1 MFCGSPLIGPLATEV
16 PACDNSAMSWIW
28 PMRTL
33 PLLLIVLLA
42 GCTQPAPAPHSST
55 HEADAACNR
64 LADDYI
70 AGYLAWRPQNGTS
83 LGLHEYDGKVT
94 DYSQASLAA
103 ELARLKAFE
112 PRLGQLNISQLSP
125 QAFYDYRILRSSI
138 QREIFGFEQM
148 RIYSDNPM
156 TYAGA
161 LDVNIYIKRDFA
173 PLEERV
179 RSVVAILNQAPQI
192 MAAARAN
199 LAESLP
205 RPQVETAIEEADGT
219 ADFLGK
225 DLVAALKDVKNE
237 VLMTGFNAANQRA
250 IGEMRGF
257 VTYLKEQKLPKA
269 TAPYA
274 LGREKYRKLL
284 EYGEMI
290 TLSPEQLLAIGGRE
304 LQRKQRVFADAARAI
319 DPSKPPIEVFRAIQK
334 DHPTEQNLI
343 PDTAKDLDTIRQ
355 FVIDRR
361 LISLPSL
368 VRARVAE
375 TPQFMRATSFASMDT
390 PGPFETKATEA
401 YYYVTPVEAD
411 WPPQQKEEWLTAFNY
426 YTTDIV
432 SIHEAYPGHYVQFL
446 CLNASPAT
454 RLEKIFS
461 SYAFVEGWAHYT
473 EQMMVDEGFGAPVEN
488 SALAI
493 PHSALERAAKY
504 RLAQSD
510 EALLRICRLCV
521 SIRMHC
527 QGMSVE
533 EATKFFQDNCYYEQK
548 TARQEAIRGAYDPE
562 YLYYTLGKLEI
573 LKLRED
579 YRKQEGA
586 RFTLQGFHNEMLRH
600 GAPPIRLLREV
611 MLKDHA
617 LWDQALN

>member
-1 MFCGSPLIGPLATEV
+1 MLMVGLV
-16 PACDNSAMSWIW
+16 
-28 PMRTL
+28 
-33 PLLLIVLLA
+33 LA
-42 GCTQPAPAPHSST
+42 GCTRPAPAPRWSS
-55 HEADAACNR
+55 HDADAAFVQ
-64 LADDYI
+64 LADEYI
-70 AGYLAWRPQNGTS
+70 AGYLAWRPQAGTA
-83 LGLHEYDGKVT
+83 LGFHEYDGKVT
-94 DYSQASLAA
+94 DYSHASLST
-103 ELARLKAFE
+103 ELTRLKSFE
-112 PRLGQLNISQLSP
+112 LRLGQLNARHLSP
-125 QAFYDYRILRSSI
+125 PVFYDYRILRNAI

-148 RIYSDNPM
+148 RSYTDNPM

-161 LDVNIYIKRDFA
+161 LDVNIYIKRNFA

-179 RSVVAILNQAPQI
+179 RSVVAILNQAPRI
-192 MAAARAN
+192 ISAARAN
-199 LAESLP
+199 LVESLP
-205 RPQVETAIEEADGT
+205 RPQVETAMEEAEGA
-219 ADFLGK
+219 ADFLAK
-225 DLVAALKDVKNE
+225 DLVAALKEVKNDN
-237 VLMTGFNAANQRA
+237 LMAGFDAANRQA
-250 IGEMRGF
+250 IGELRAF
-257 VTYLKEQKLPKA
+257 AIHLKEQKLPKA

-274 LGREKYRKLL
+274 LGRAKYRKLL
-284 EYGEMI
+284 DYGEMV
-290 TLSPEQLLAIGGRE
+290 TLSPEQLLEVGLRE
-304 LQRKQRVFADAARAI
+304 LQRKQQVFGEAAGVI
-319 DPSKPPIEVFRAIQK
+319 EPGKPPIEVFRAIQK
-334 DHPTEQNLI
+334 DHPTEQSLI
-343 PDTAKDLDTIRQ
+343 PDTARDLDMIRQ

-361 LISLPSL
+361 LITLPSP

-401 YYYVTPVEAD
+401 YYYVTPVEAN

-454 RLEKIFS
+454 RLEKIFG

-473 EQMMVDEGFGAPVEN
+473 EQMMVDEGFGASPSSTTTQAEQVK
-488 SALAI
+488 
-493 PHSALERAAKY
+493 AAKY
-504 RLAQSD
+504 RLAQTD

-533 EATKFFQDNCYYEQK
+533 EATHFFQDNCYYEQK

-586 RFTLQGFHNEMLRH
+586 KFTLQEFHNEMLRH
-600 GAPPIRLLREV
+600 GAPPIRLLREL
-611 MLKDHA
+611 MLKNRA

>member
-1 MFCGSPLIGPLATEV
+1 VIGPLASAGL
-16 PACDNSAMSWIW
+16 ACDNTAMSWIW
-28 PMRTL
+28 PMKTL

-42 GCTQPAPAPHSST
+42 GCTRPAPAPRSST
-55 HEADAACNR
+55 NEADADFAR
-64 LADDYI
+64 LADEYI
-70 AGYLAWRPQNGTS
+70 AGYLAWRPQTGTS

-94 DYSQASLAA
+94 DYSQASLGA
-103 ELARLKAFE
+103 ELTRLKSFDQ
-112 PRLGQLNISQLSP
+112 RLGQLKASHLSP
-125 QAFYDYRILRSSI
+125 QAFYDYRILHSAI
-138 QREIFGFEQM
+138 QREMFGFEQM

-161 LDVNIYIKRDFA
+161 LDVNIYIKRNFA

-179 RSVVAILNQAPQI
+179 RSVVAILNQALQI
-192 MAAARAN
+192 MSAARTN

-205 RPQVETAIEEADGT
+205 RPQVETAIEEAEGS
-219 ADFLGK
+219 ADFLAK
-225 DLVAALKDVKNE
+225 DLVAALKEVKNDT
-237 VLMTGFNAANQRA
+237 LMAEFNAANQRA
-250 IGEMRGF
+250 IAEVRGF
-257 VTYLKEQKLPKA
+257 AAYLKEQKLPKA
-269 TAPYA
+269 SAPYA
-274 LGREKYRKLL
+274 LGREKYQKLL
-284 EYGEMI
+284 AYGEMV
-290 TLSPEQLLAIGGRE
+290 TLSPEQLLTIGMRE
-304 LQRKQRVFADAARAI
+304 LQRKQQVFGDAAREI
-319 DPSKPPIEVFRAIQK
+319 DPTRTPIEVFRAIQK
-334 DHPTEQNLI
+334 NHPTEQSLI
-343 PDTAKDLDTIRQ
+343 PDTARDLDTIRQ
-355 FVIDRR
+355 YVTDRR
-361 LISLPSL
+361 IITIPSP

-454 RLEKIFS
+454 RLEKIFG
-461 SYAFVEGWAHYT
+461 SYAFIEGWAHYT
-473 EQMMVDEGFGAPVEN
+473 EQMMVDEGFGASPSPTPTREEQIKG
-488 SALAI
+488 S
-493 PHSALERAAKY
+493 KY
-504 RLAQSD
+504 RLAQTD

-533 EATKFFQDNCYYEQK
+533 DATKFFQDNCYYEPK

-586 RFTLQGFHNEMLRH
+586 KFTLQGFHNEMLRH

-611 MLKDHA
+611 MLKERST
-617 LWDQALN
+617 WDEVL

>member
-1 MFCGSPLIGPLATEV
+1 
-16 PACDNSAMSWIW
+16 
-28 PMRTL
+28 MRTL

-55 HEADAACNR
+55 HEADAAFNR

-257 VTYLKEQKLPKA
+257 VTYLKEQKLPRA

-361 LISLPSL
+361 FISLPSL